1 MLVLLSAVLLAGTFL
16 LYLSD
21 RQQRALARPLPPAAR
36 LAGLVMVAGAFVGWA
51 WYTGPG
57 VGLFTALWVFALGA
71 MGLPMLI
78 GHWVDSYRAGRRK
91 KAAGGRA

>member
-1 MLVLLSAVLLAGTFL
+1 MLLLLSAVLLAGTFL

-21 RQQRALARPLPPAAR
+21 RQQRALDRPLPPAAR
-36 LAGLVMVAGAFVGWA
+36 LAGLVMVAGAFAGWG
-51 WYTGPG
+51 WHLGPG

-71 MGLPMLI
+71 MGLPMLV

-91 KAAGGRA
+91 TSGGRA